1 VDLYQALQ
9 VTLSPAIRAIWRVR
23 VRGHE
28 HVPASGPGIV
38 VANHE
43 SQTDPFFLG
52 AAFERQLH
60 FVAKEELWSVPAV
73 GRLLERGGMIPIG
86 RGRGDREAMG
96 AAEARLDADDLL
108 AMFPQGTTI
117 PHPERTWLRG
127 AARLALQTGA
137 PLIPVALVHTEKV
150 LRPVRPKVGLPSVVV
165 LIGEPLRVS
174 PSAVTIRAAREL
186 TAEVRGAVDDLRA
199 PFGPPAHVTA
209 G

>member
-1 VDLYQALQ
+1 MLQA
-9 VTLSPAIRAIWRVR
+9 TLAPAIRAGWRVR

-60 FVAKEELWSVPAV
+60 FVAKEELWSIPAV
-73 GRLLERGGMIPIG
+73 GWTLERAGGIPIG
-86 RGRGDREAMG
+86 RGRGDREAMS
-96 AAEARLDADDLL
+96 AAEERLVAGDLL

-117 PHPERTWLRG
+117 PRPGRTWLRG

-137 PLIPVALVHTEKV
+137 LLLPVALVNTEKV
-150 LRPVRPKVGLPSVVV
+150 FRPVRPKVGFPSVIV
-165 LIGEPLRVS
+165 LIGEPLDVL
-174 PSAVTIRAAREL
+174 PAPATIRAAREL
-186 TAEVRGAVDDLRA
+186 TAEVRAAVEDLRA
-199 PFGPPAHVTA
+199 PFDPPAHVRID
-209 G
+209 